1 MRLGEP
7 RRLIVVAV
15 EAHVATGRDAIDNF
29 LDSRGCLIAENF
41 DTVLVVVPG
50 VAVELEDDV
59 LLFSDAFHVRVDRQC
74 IVLESNHPVM
84 NDTVRLSRENII
96 KGRENIG
103 LDGDR
108 TPFATFISVPRD
120 DRGRDEPN
128 EVEFGV
134 VRRHEFVD
142 VVAVVGDRSCLH
154 WFLSYYKSISLSH
167 FTASS
172 GAAAAHGVNLKT
184 LADQGVQ
191 VPVARRDVFVQGS
204 IVRLYFFDLTA
215 P

>member
-7 RRLIVVAV
+7 RRLVVAV
-15 EAHVATGRDAIDNF
+15 ETHVATGRDAIDNF
-29 LDSRGCLIAENF
+29 LDARGRLVAEDF
-41 DTVLVVVPG
+41 DTVFVVVPG
-50 VAVELEDDV
+50 VAIELEDDV

-74 IVLESNHPVM
+74 AVSESNHPVM

-120 DRGRDEPN
+120 HWGRDETN
-128 EVEFGV
+128 EIEFGV
-134 VRRHEFVD
+134 VCRHEFVD
-142 VVAVVGDRSCLH
+142 VVAVVWDRSCLH

-167 FTASS
+167 R
-172 GAAAAHGVNLKT
+172 AAAAHGVNLKT

>member
-134 VRRHEFVD
+134 VCRHEFVD
-142 VVAVVGDRSCLH
+142 VVAVVGVVLVFMSSCLITNR
-154 WFLSYYKSISLSH
+154 FL
-167 FTASS
+167 
-172 GAAAAHGVNLKT
+172 
-184 LADQGVQ
+184 
-191 VPVARRDVFVQGS
+191 
-204 IVRLYFFDLTA
+204 
-215 P
+215 